1 MKQSKMLPYRG
12 KILHILNTKH
22 HVLKQTLMMF
32 KMAIRW
38 GFEGWGDKGE
48 NKIWWVGMFCK
59 RLNRGNL
66 VKNTF
71 CWKKYERGREKSH
84 TSKFIA

>member
-38 GFEGWGDKGE
+38 GFEGGE
-48 NKIWWVGMFCK
+48 IK
-59 RLNRGNL
+59 
-66 VKNTF
+66 
-71 CWKKYERGREKSH
+71 EK
-84 TSKFIA
+84 TKFGG